1 MFLQQLLPN
10 GTRLA
15 FHDLQP
21 DEMESWLETLP
32 SAQPGEAARALVA
45 QLAELR
51 RTNLTVRSR
60 LKLLEL
66 MRDKAESLLPGIQQR
81 LDGASLPLP
90 PTLQQA
96 VIDGNSV
103 LKALSLGYAM
113 VADAIS
119 GKWSGLGFQ
128 KPLLL
133 AVTQGLRLNGR
144 RLELAYAV
152 YARGSRSAWTELHRL
167 YRLVRAAEA
176 ASMPAEG
183 AEELPERVYVKAL
196 LLAFAEPTRFAPG
209 DLDRVQFYLER
220 YGHLAQLEPA
230 STLQAAGERG
240 AFLIREGATEAGFS
254 LHRWRDGPW
263 QPSDLVLRC
272 DPLVKKLVGQID
284 GLERGIMPAKLGLPR
299 NASQP
304 EYLALLRELAKLW
317 SAPPSRRHPRTHFR
331 PRVDVVLGCTALRA
345 FIAGPAFR
353 RRTQDGPVS
362 ADAEGEMTEW
372 TVTNESPDGFAL
384 RYVGGNTGEVRV
396 GEILA
401 IRPRGSSAMHIAIVR
416 RATSTVASLE
426 IGVQMLAS
434 RAAAATV
441 NLPGE
446 GGPQSAVQRQVQAI
460 FLPRMPAFDNA
471 PAILAPPGTIGYGIE
486 FTMPCKGR
494 NMLMR
499 VARCIAKTPTC
510 EVLVLEKQAAHNDE
524 ESEAAA

>member
-15 FHDLQP
+15 FHDLEP
-21 DEMESWLETLP
+21 DEMESWLERLP

-51 RTNLTVRSR
+51 KANLTVRSR

-66 MRDKAESLLPGIQQR
+66 MRDKAESLLPDIEQR
-81 LDGASLPLP
+81 LGGASLPLAP
-90 PTLQQA
+90 ALQQA
-96 VIDGNSV
+96 VIDGNNL
-103 LKALSLGYAM
+103 LKALALGYAM
-113 VADAIS
+113 VADAVC
-119 GKWSGLGFQ
+119 GKWSGRGFQ

-133 AVTQGLRLNGR
+133 AVSQALRLNGR
-144 RLELAYAV
+144 RLELAYAA

-167 YRLVRAAEA
+167 YRLARAAGA
-176 ASMPAEG
+176 ASMPAENA
-183 AEELPERVYVKAL
+183 AESPERLYVNAL

-230 STLQAAGERG
+230 STLPAPGERG
-240 AFLIREGATEAGFS
+240 AFLVREGATEAGFS
-254 LHRWRDGPW
+254 LHRWRDGAL

-272 DPLVKKLVGQID
+272 DPLVKKLLAQIG
-284 GLERGIMPAKLGLPR
+284 GLERGILPAKLGLPR
-299 NASQP
+299 IAARP
-304 EYLALLRELAKLW
+304 EYLPLLRELAKLW
-317 SAPPSRRHPRTHFR
+317 SAPPSRRHPRMRFH

-345 FIAGPAFR
+345 FIAGPAFH
-353 RRTQDGPVS
+353 RRTQDGPIA

-372 TVTNESPDGFAL
+372 SVTNESPDGFAL
-384 RYVGGNTGEVRV
+384 RYVGGNTGEVKV

-434 RAAAATV
+434 RAAATTV

-446 GGPQSAVQRQVQAI
+446 SGPESVVQRQVQVI
-460 FLPRMPAFDNA
+460 FLPRMPAFDDA
-471 PAILAPPGTIGYGIE
+471 PAILAPPGTIGYGVE
-486 FTMPCKGR
+486 FDMPCKGR
-494 NMLMR
+494 HMLMR

-510 EVLVLEKQAAHNDE
+510 EVLVLQKPAAYSDE